1 VVHHP
6 TGARPKVLL
15 FELFSGIKG
24 GRQAFVSTT
33 AEVVGNFDSE
43 LCQFAELLSGQN
55 WPSSSNLGDISLIT
69 ECQIVDILA
78 NFVELIDLI
87 VVLGGFP
94 CKDTSRLKFGR
105 KNLRGKE
112 SGKFSFFLQIM
123 EWIRRNAKDVPVR
136 FMVEN
141 TMMDNVAIDEVSAA
155 LHCKPWLIDA
165 KEILAC
171 SRPRLYWTNWDFL
184 AADGEKI
191 THHERWSCITLKYD
205 DNKMNILDPGCPA
218 IT

>member
-1 VVHHP
+1 M
-6 TGARPKVLL
+6 L

-24 GRQAFVSTT
+24 GRQAFTTTT

-43 LCQFAELLSGQN
+43 LCEFAELLSSQN
-55 WPSSSNLGDISLIT
+55 WPSSTNLGDISLIT
-69 ECQIVDILA
+69 EDRIVDILA

-112 SGKFSFFLQIM
+112 SGKFAYFLQII
-123 EWIRRNAKDVPVR
+123 EWIRRHAKGVPVN

-141 TMMDNVAIDEVSAA
+141 TMMDNEAIDEVSSA

-165 KEILAC
+165 KEVLAC
-171 SRPRLYWTNWDFL
+171 SRPRLYWINWDIL
-184 AADGEKI
+184 AVEGEAI
-191 THHERWSCITLKYD
+191 THHERWSCITLKYNND
-205 DNKMNILDPGCPA
+205 KMNILDNGQLA
-218 IT
+218 T